1 MDNSEFLEK
10 ASKGTLSFRY
20 NQFPTTT
27 LVKVVACGFVEVIS
41 LLENIQN
48 RLYTMNNNST
58 SCGYSRDRDDNTRY
72 GGPTW

>member
-27 LVKVVACGFVEVIS
+27 LMRIVACGFIEVIS
-41 LLENIQN
+41 LLGSIQSQLRTRN
-48 RLYTMNNNST
+48 K
-58 SCGYSRDRDDNTRY
+58 DDIRY